1 MADELLSLP
10 TNGRIDQRFVE
21 RQVEVLFVS
30 RRRMLSISVFF
41 AGVNKL
47 DFVNSRCDSG

>member
-1 MADELLSLP
+1 MADELLSVP
-10 TNGRIDQRFVE
+10 NSGRFERHFVE